1 MKKAAWSEAAHY
13 LHPQFLMN
21 TKTVALLRAAAIQ
34 ALQDQNDESAFE
46 LVSLIDCK
54 QPPQAAQ
61 PALPE
66 VTLGSSVPNAPAHDY
81 NYWVQFIRQE
91 FIPFITGNGRLRF
104 TSNELLAWM
113 ENSTMVVLNRGDL
126 DHHKSGRAV
135 WKHAVS
141 SALGALKSQGV
152 LTGEAY
158 GKIYTVATPQLAPAT
173 EAEVLFEP
181 FGI

>member
-1 MKKAAWSEAAHY
+1 
-13 LHPQFLMN
+13 MN
-21 TKTVALLRAAAIQ
+21 TKTLALLRAAAIQ
-34 ALQDQNDESAFE
+34 ALQDQDDDSAAE
-46 LVSLIDCK
+46 LVSLIDSK

-66 VTLGSSVPNAPAHDY
+66 ATPGNSVPNAPAHDY

-104 TSNELLAWM
+104 TSTELLVWM
-113 ENSTMVVLNRGDL
+113 ENSTTVVLNRGDL
-126 DHHKSGRAV
+126 DRHKNGRAV
-135 WKHAVS
+135 WKHSVS

-152 LTGEAY
+152 LRGESY
-158 GKIYTVATPQLAPAT
+158 GKVYTVNPPQLAPAT

-181 FGI
+181 FGIQ